1 MIKMAMIRVI
11 SNQQAASLLTMSA
24 AIAGVEQA
32 YAQKCSGDACVFPM
46 VFHEFDPGA
55 ADMDIKS
62 GAAGSSGVFGL
73 KLVSWFGANVQ
84 RGLPAL
90 FGTNLLMDLETGA
103 PMALLN
109 GTHITHMRTGAAGA
123 VGAKYLARKDSKTL
137 LMAGMGELAAY
148 EIAAV
153 LTAMAGIDTVYVVN
167 PHHPAGMEA
176 RMEKIQE
183 KVEAL
188 LKKEARSAPYRLLL
202 VENLQDAA
210 SRADVIVTA
219 TPARDGFLKKDWI
232 RPGTHIS
239 CIGADMKGKNELDA
253 ELCKTAGLF
262 ADDRGQS
269 VQVGEL
275 QTAAGRGYCRAESIT
290 ELGDV
295 INGTAAGRNTDTEIT
310 VFDSTGIALQDLI
323 VSAEVLKAAE
333 AAGIGVLCDLG

>member
-1 MIKMAMIRVI
+1 MIRVI

-46 VFHEFDPGA
+46 VFHEFDPGV

-62 GAAGSSGVFGL
+62 GAAGNSGVFGL
-73 KLVSWFGANVQ
+73 KLVSWFGANAQ
-84 RGLPAL
+84 CGLPAL

-153 LTAMAGIDTVYVVN
+153 LTAVEGIDTVYVVN
-167 PHHPAGMEA
+167 PRHPAGMEA

-183 KVEAL
+183 EVEAL

-202 VENLQDAA
+202 SENLQDAA

-219 TPARDGFLKKDWI
+219 TPARGAFLKKDWI

-262 ADDRGQS
+262 ADDKCQS
-269 VQVGEL
+269 IQVGEL
-275 QTAAGRGYCRAESIT
+275 QTAAERGYCHAGSIT

-295 INGTAAGRNTDTEIT
+295 INGTAAGRSADTEIT